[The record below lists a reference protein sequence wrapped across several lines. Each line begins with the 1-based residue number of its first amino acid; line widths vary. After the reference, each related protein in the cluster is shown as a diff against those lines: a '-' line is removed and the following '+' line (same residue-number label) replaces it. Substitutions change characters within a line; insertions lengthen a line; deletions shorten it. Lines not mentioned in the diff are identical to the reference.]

1 MLKTSANQVQIA
13 LKENGFDFVV
23 KELPAS
29 TRTANDAA
37 QAVGCS
43 VAEIAKSIIFRTV
56 ISQQPILVIAS
67 GINRI
72 NTTLIENALG
82 ENIEQPD
89 GKWVKETLGFAIGG
103 VPPIGFHVKLKVFID
118 QDLLKLKTI
127 WAAAGTPNAVFSL
140 PAKELMSL
148 TGGNAIA
155 VC

>member
-37 QAVGCS
+37 QAIGCC

-56 ISQQPILVIAS
+56 NSRHPILVIAS

-82 ENIEQPD
+82 ESIEQPD
-89 GKWVKETLGFAIGG
+89 GIWVKETLGFAIGG
-103 VPPIGFHVKLKVFID
+103 VPPIGFHTKLKVFID
-118 QDLLKLKTI
+118 QDLLKLETI

>member
-1 MLKTSANQVQIA
+1 MLKASANQVQIA
-13 LKENGFDFVV
+13 LKEKGFDFIV

-37 QAVGCS
+37 EAIGCAK
-43 VAEIAKSIIFRTV
+43 AEIAKSIIFRTV
-56 ISQQPILVIAS
+56 ISQQPVLVIAS

-72 NTTLIENALG
+72 NTRLIENVLG
-82 ENIEQPD
+82 ESIEQPD

-103 VPPIGFHVKLKVFID
+103 VPPIGFHMKLAIFID
-118 QDLLKLKTI
+118 QDLLKLETI

-148 TGGNAIA
+148 TRGYAIA